1 MDDLFGKVLEIVTD
15 YDLGGVTEASESP
28 DKEYLFEAKTIYNF
42 VISNNKVHTVTT
54 DMLADNI
61 QVIFIKSFGV
71 LPDISLCRGMALEIL
86 AIM

>member
-1 MDDLFGKVLEIVTD
+1 MNELFEKILEIVTD
-15 YDLGGVTEASESP
+15 YDFGEVVEISNSP

-42 VISNNKVHTVTT
+42 VISNSKVRTVTT
-54 DMLADNI
+54 DMLADTI

>member
-1 MDDLFGKVLEIVTD
+1 MDDLFGKILEIVTD

>member
-1 MDDLFGKVLEIVTD
+1 MNDIFEKVLEIVTD
-15 YDLGGVTEASESP
+15 YDFGEVMEVSDS
-28 DKEYLFEAKTIYNF
+28 KNEYLLEATAIYNF
-42 VISNNKVHTVTT
+42 VKSNSKVQEVTT

-61 QVIFIKSFGV
+61 QLVFINSFGV